1 MSANET
7 SATIMASSL
16 GVVVG
21 DRGTDTT
28 TRRLGG
34 QHRVRGDPAGSRGAP
49 LGWPATW
56 AARPR
61 SAVAAGRRSH
71 RMGIPR
77 PRSYSRDQRR
87 GLEAILAVNGQTR
100 AAGQGGQA
108 AAAQPSFTLT

>member
-21 DRGTDTT
+21 DRGHGPYHPQAGGAASRAGWSCWV
-28 TRRLGG
+28 TRCAAGLACDLGRQG
-34 QHRVRGDPAGSRGAP
+34 PDRQWRRGDDPVGWESQGRAP
-49 LGWPATW
+49 F
-56 AARPR
+56 
-61 SAVAAGRRSH
+61 
-71 RMGIPR
+71 
-77 PRSYSRDQRR
+77 SRDQRR

-108 AAAQPSFTLT
+108 AVG